1 MSHWQELNLAA
12 ITKRLA
18 PVRRMPPGILFERR
32 SQYNHIIVRHTADQ
46 VVLCYRHDHHRI
58 EEVESRLSLSDPL
71 ALISDY
77 TQAMLLTLAWQP
89 APRQILLIGL
99 GGGRLQMVLHHYLE
113 DTMLFSVEL
122 DPIVVAVARRFFSF
136 VPDAR
141 QRITIKDGRDY
152 LRGMPAE
159 APYDVILLDA
169 YRAGGIPLHLCT
181 REFYTECRAALTPT
195 GVVATNLQAAT
206 PLYDAVR
213 KTFAVSFRHTAVFP
227 LLGGNVVVIGSDVER
242 LHLDELRERATA
254 VQERYHCDFALP
266 EWAQALSPR
275 ASYRPE
281 APVLRDANIPSVKPS
296 SSRTK
301 ERD

>member
-1 MSHWQELNLAA
+1 
-12 ITKRLA
+12 
-18 PVRRMPPGILFERR
+18 
-32 SQYNHIIVRHTADQ
+32 
-46 VVLCYRHDHHRI
+46 
-58 EEVESRLSLSDPL
+58 
-71 ALISDY
+71 
-77 TQAMLLTLAWQP
+77 
-89 APRQILLIGL
+89 
-99 GGGRLQMVLHHYLE
+99 MVLYHYLE
-113 DTMLFSVEL
+113 DTTLFSVEL

-136 VPDAR
+136 ALDAR

-213 KTFAVSFRHTAVFP
+213 KTFAASFRHTAVFP

-281 APVLRDANIPSVKPS
+281 APVLRDANIPSVEPS

-301 ERD
+301 ERN